1 MKLETKITEITHD
14 DLVLLLSTASEGSS
28 WLAFSYKKSD
38 YEPLKKESDCFE
50 DKLAQIL
57 LAGKSIKAC
66 DYYAEGEHYGNLPF
80 EVLAD
85 DIVVCYKLT
94 LEDIKRGL
102 GKAFSSHDYISTY
115 AYHLIEDDGV
125 QLDQPEAEALMQYIL
140 FGEEIYG

>member
-1 MKLETKITEITHD
+1 MKIETKVTEITHD

-38 YEPLKKESDCFE
+38 YEPLKNEDDCFE
-50 DKLAQIL
+50 DKLAKIL
-57 LAGKSIKAC
+57 LAGKSIEAC
-66 DYYAEGEHYGNLPF
+66 DYYAEGEVYGNLPF
-80 EVLAD
+80 KIHKD
-85 DIVVCYKLT
+85 DEIVCYKLT

-102 GKAFSSHDYISTY
+102 EKAFSSKSYISTY
-115 AYHLIEDDGV
+115 AYHLVEDEGM